1 MTSDASPQYQREIGE
16 IAGKLDALIRQ
27 VSEMDRKL
35 DESTRYIARIDLHEQ
50 RIESIE
56 AWRQGLWHRTVLMV
70 AAVMG
75 SILAV
80 YTIFIGTIKDWLQK

>member
-1 MTSDASPQYQREIGE
+1 MPSESSPQYQREIGE

-35 DESTRYIARIDLHEQ
+35 DESTRYIARIELHEQ

-56 AWRQGLWHRTVLMV
+56 AWRQGLWHRTTLMV

-75 SILAV
+75 SVLAV
-80 YTIFIGTIKDWLQK
+80 YTILIGTIKDWLQK

>member
-1 MTSDASPQYQREIGE
+1 MTSDSSPKYQREIGE

-27 VSEMDRKL
+27 VSEMNRKL

-56 AWRQGLWHRTVLMV
+56 AWRQGLWHRTTLMV

-75 SILAV
+75 SILAI
-80 YTIFIGTIKDWLQK
+80 YTILIGTLKDWLQK